1 MLKSVEDIWYTN
13 FSEYGI
19 IKDKQKE
26 NNLANEIVT
35 NKGQDMEAD
44 MDQFYLR
51 NIELVNFRRFT
62 DSKFELNS
70 KMSVFIGKN
79 ASGKTT
85 VLDAVNVIL
94 GAYLASYKEYVPS
107 RFVRNISDSDVRR
120 KSMKSIKNVAMT
132 STVKQFPCTVSGT
145 IQWDDNIE

>member
-79 ASGKTT
+79 AS
-85 VLDAVNVIL
+85 
-94 GAYLASYKEYVPS
+94 
-107 RFVRNISDSDVRR
+107 
-120 KSMKSIKNVAMT
+120 
-132 STVKQFPCTVSGT
+132 
-145 IQWDDNIE
+145 